1 MASPVNSM
9 IGSKKCITVQ
19 KQGTIVVRTVGQQ
32 YTNKNINS
40 KNKRRY
46 YMELKDKIFQ
56 EL

>member
-1 MASPVNSM
+1 M

-19 KQGTIVVRTVGQQ
+19 KQGTIVVKTVGQQ
-32 YTNKNINS
+32 YMNKNINS

-46 YMELKDKIFQ
+46 YMDLKYKIFQ